1 MYLFPDKAAILA
13 GPVKAVTLFHEQRHK
28 AAYFSEISQQFR
40 ALPILERDKLRI
52 STLNRVND
60 RGGDVTEPANQFGSL
75 FGHGFIDN
83 QRIMIQAYRPHGHS
97 RKDGV
102 QQHTWASSPQLVV

>member
-1 MYLFPDKAAILA
+1 MTHQPAPIQPPCQQRQQQQSSRQQERNQIGAQVDQAAYLFPDKAAILA

-52 STLNRVND
+52 STLN
-60 RGGDVTEPANQFGSL
+60 
-75 FGHGFIDN
+75 
-83 QRIMIQAYRPHGHS
+83 
-97 RKDGV
+97 
-102 QQHTWASSPQLVV
+102 